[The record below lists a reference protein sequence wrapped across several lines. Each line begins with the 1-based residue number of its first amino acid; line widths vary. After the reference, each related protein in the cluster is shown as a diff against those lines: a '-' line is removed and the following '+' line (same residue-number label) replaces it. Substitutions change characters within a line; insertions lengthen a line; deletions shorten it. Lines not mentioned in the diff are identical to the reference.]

1 MISGAIDCGSENVI
15 IEVRIIRHQGSSQ
28 VMRKVLQ
35 DLKKVVNVFVSVFDH
50 DLERAEQLC
59 RDEVPLLFASEMLD
73 GHLDGCWLVRSV
85 NTWYAMVSEGN
96 ATEEELAAVEVEDC
110 IDVCLDLF
118 IVPCDH
124 WTESEVREASL
135 C

>member
-1 MISGAIDCGSENVI
+1 V
-15 IEVRIIRHQGSSQ
+15 VRNF
-28 VMRKVLQ
+28 LQ
-35 DLKKVVNVFVSVFDH
+35 DMKKMVNVSISVFNY
-50 DLERAEQLC
+50 DLEWTEQLR

-73 GHLDGCWLVRSV
+73 GDLDGCWLVRPV
-85 NTWYAMVSEGN
+85 YTWYAVVSEGN
-96 ATEEELAAVEVEDC
+96 AAEEELTAVEVEDC

-124 WTESEVREASL
+124 WAEGEVGEASL